1 MTLATRNPAP
11 DPTVLLEHARAI
23 GRSVLTDLAAVAP
36 AVAGVA
42 LAAVASIAAA
52 RWWATRRRAHGA
64 RWIQIGVPPNADPA
78 AAPLLWVA
86 LHDLLRP
93 RFARLLGGQPQI
105 AWEAHASQA
114 GTTFGIWVPGTIPPG
129 LIERAITAAWPG
141 ATLNVEQPPPE
152 LPFTHAR
159 ARASTELAL
168 AGPEWFGLRCQGG
181 TDPLALLFGQLSG
194 LGADEHAVVQVV
206 ARPATGR
213 ERAKLRAAA
222 RRLRAGMPM
231 TRTGRVLD
239 LLLPGPP
246 ARPGNDPTIAP
257 DVRDVLEKASGPLF
271 QFVIRTVVAA
281 PSRAAAR
288 GRVHAIAG
296 AFAAFE
302 GRARLRRHHLHRGE
316 TKLCLRT
323 LGRRGRLISVRELST
338 LAHLPAD
345 SSTPGIVRAGARS
358 VPPPPGGATE
368 GKPLGI
374 DRDGRPVA
382 VAVSDARYHLH
393 LLGPTG
399 VGKSTLIAQLALS
412 DLAAGRGS
420 VVIDPA
426 GDLVDE
432 LLARIPDGEETRVD
446 LFDPLDPAPPGLN
459 VLDGDDHDLIVD
471 QLVGIFAR
479 VFERFWGPRTDDV
492 LRACL
497 LTLLASPQPATLVDV
512 PRLLTDASWR
522 EQLVL
527 DLKDPVGLE
536 PFWKWY
542 DAMPEGAQMQAI
554 APLLNKL
561 RAFLLRRPVRAII
574 GQQRTTLDIA
584 RCLDEGR
591 LLLVRLPKGT
601 LGEDTS
607 RLLGSF
613 VVARVWQAVLARA
626 ARAPEE
632 RPDCALVIDEV
643 QNFLTLPTPL
653 PDILAEARKYR
664 LSLCL
669 AHQHLGQL
677 RRELRDG
684 LTNARTKVYFQLS
697 PDDAAALRAE
707 VAPELDAY
715 DLEHLAAHHAAVRV
729 CRSGQATSAF
739 TVATKPL
746 DSGSP
751 TRAEEVRADSRQRI
765 GTARDAVEE
774 RLAKRQRQRHK
785 APPFCSPISPPPSP
799 PIKTGDPRRAEN
811 ACTSASSEDRKKIR
825 QVGVRDDRR

>member
-1 MTLATRNPAP
+1 MTAAADRNPAP
-11 DPTVLLEHARAI
+11 DPTVLLEHARTL
-23 GRSVLTDLAAVAP
+23 GRGILTELTALAP
-36 AVAGVA
+36 AGGGVA
-42 LAAVASIAAA
+42 LATVTAIAGV
-52 RWWATRRRAHGA
+52 RWWTARRRALGA
-64 RWIQIGVPPNADPA
+64 RFIQIGVPPSADPA
-78 AAPLLWVA
+78 AARLLWAA

-105 AWEAHASQA
+105 AWEAHASEA
-114 GTTFGIWVPGTIPPG
+114 GTTFGIWTPGTVPPG

-141 ATLNVEQPPPE
+141 VTLSVEQPPPE

-159 ARASTELAL
+159 ACASTELAL
-168 AGPEWFGLRCQGG
+168 AGPEWFGLGG
-181 TDPLALLFGQLSG
+181 QDGADPLALLFGQLAG
-194 LGADEHAVVQVV
+194 LSEGEHAVVQLV

-222 RRLRAGMPM
+222 RRLRAGAPM
-231 TRTGRVLD
+231 TRIGRLLD

-246 ARPGNDPTIAP
+246 ARPTGDPTIAP

-271 QFVIRTVVAA
+271 QFVIRTAVAA
-281 PSRAAAR
+281 PDRGAAR
-288 GRVHAIAG
+288 GRIHAING

-302 GRARLRRHHLHRGE
+302 GRARLRRHRVRRAE
-316 TKLCLRT
+316 PKLRLRT
-323 LGRRGRLISVRELST
+323 LGHRGRLVSVRELSA

-345 SSTPGIVRAGARS
+345 QSIPGIVRAGARS
-358 VPPPPGGATE
+358 VPPPPGGATD

-374 DRDGRPVA
+374 DRDGRPVLLG
-382 VAVSDARYHLH
+382 VADARHHLH

-399 VGKSTLIAQLALS
+399 VGKSTLIAQLALG
-412 DLAAGRGS
+412 DLAAGRGA

-426 GDLVDE
+426 GDLIDD
-432 LLARIPDGEETRVD
+432 LLARIPDGHGDRVD

-459 VLDGDDHDLIVD
+459 VLDGDDHDLVVD

-497 LTLLASPQPATLVDV
+497 LTLTAAPEPATLVDV
-512 PRLLTDASWR
+512 PQLLTDARWR
-522 EQLVL
+522 AQLLL
-527 DLKDPVGLE
+527 DLDDPIGLE
-536 PFWKWY
+536 PFWGWY
-542 DAMPEGAQMQAI
+542 DALPEGAQMQAI

-574 GQQRTTLDIA
+574 GQERTTLDIP

-607 RLLGSF
+607 SLLGSF

-632 RPDCALVIDEV
+632 RPDCSLLIDEV
-643 QNFLTLPTPL
+643 QNFLNLPTPL

-664 LSLCL
+664 LSLGL
-669 AHQHLGQL
+669 AHQYLGQL
-677 RRELRDG
+677 RREMREG

-697 PDDAAALRAE
+697 PDDAGSLRAE
-707 VAPELDAY
+707 VQPELDAY
-715 DLEHLAAHHAAVRV
+715 DLEHLAAYNAAVRV
-729 CRSGQATSAF
+729 CRGGRATGAF
-739 TVATKPL
+739 TMTTRPL
-746 DSGSP
+746 VDGSAE
-751 TRAEEVRADSRQRI
+751 RAEAVRAASRQRI
-765 GTARDAVEE
+765 GTARSEVEARLLE
-774 RLAKRQRQRHK
+774 RHRG
-785 APPFCSPISPPPSP
+785 S
-799 PIKTGDPRRAEN
+799 
-811 ACTSASSEDRKKIR
+811 
-825 QVGVRDDRR
+825 V